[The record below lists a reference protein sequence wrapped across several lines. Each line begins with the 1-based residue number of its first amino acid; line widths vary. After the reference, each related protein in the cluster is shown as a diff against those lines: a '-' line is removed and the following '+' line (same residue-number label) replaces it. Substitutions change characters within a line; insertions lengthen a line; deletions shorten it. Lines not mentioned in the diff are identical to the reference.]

1 MGEHRLRLDFL
12 IHAFALA
19 HALVVILS
27 RTFDYVDDVPLTLLT
42 ILMIAIIAIRRNLQV
57 EVIAAL
63 VLSGCFLGYALGVY
77 GAELIGRV
85 IGNGTAA
92 PAITTA
98 LVTELLGWMTYAVS
112 RFKSQPAVVPVRYIN
127 TPMIIT
133 VAAAIMIIRITYVQL
148 FNAPFFSSTNVWV
161 EVRRLLSNTFA
172 IVTLFGGCIM
182 LVSFPSRLR
191 VSYPKTYVLL
201 VVLSLLLLTFIVSLF
216 AYYNFPSGN
225 GAVMDRN
232 AILRL
237 YLVMLPVCVVVFAL
251 LLLIRYVVITRM
263 KLLDERDRRHK
274 VLYQYNT
281 LKQQINPHFLFNSL
295 NILDYLVEEG
305 NCERASAFI
314 RKLAGMYR
322 YMLRNEAKQIVPLDE
337 ELAFVR
343 MYIDLLHERFAEGL
357 SVNIRVTKEA
367 MGFLVIPCSVQM
379 LVENATKHNIVGP
392 QQPLTVT
399 IADRGDMLVVSNNLQ
414 PRISG
419 RESTGLGLKNISQQY
434 EDVSGRNIVVER
446 TKSEFIVKLPLLQ
459 TL

>member
-1 MGEHRLRLDFL
+1 MGEYRLRIDFL

-63 VLSGCFLGYALGVY
+63 ALLGCFIGYGLGVY
-77 GAELIGRV
+77 GAKLIGRI
-85 IGNGTAA
+85 IGDGTAA
-92 PAITTA
+92 PTITTA

-112 RFKSQPAVVPVRYIN
+112 LFKSQPAGMPIRYIN

-148 FNAPFFSSTNVWV
+148 FNAPFFSSMNVWV

-201 VVLSLLLLTFIVSLF
+201 VVLSLLLLTLVVSLF

-274 VLYQYNT
+274 ALYQYNT

-337 ELAFVR
+337 EMTFVR

-357 SVNIRVTKEA
+357 SVNIRISKEA

-419 RESTGLGLKNISQQY
+419 RESTGLGLKNIGQQY
-434 EDVSGRNIVVER
+434 EDVSGRDIVVEQ
-446 TKSEFIVKLPLLQ
+446 TKTEFIVKLPLLQ
-459 TL
+459 AL